1 MQIMKTTTDPS
12 KYIKKSHLKALEKFK
27 AELEAFRQ
35 ETGEEVAT
43 LYEDAFTSFTLSDI
57 EVRGDRVYYMYD
69 TCEGVVRGC
78 HAHKNLQQILICIHG
93 SCKIK
98 LDNGEETS
106 IILLD
111 KPYEGLFV
119 SNAVWREMYEFS
131 SDAVLMVLASELYDE
146 TDYIRNYDEFLTYV
160 KQQKSLI
167 FNEEAM
173 D

>member
-1 MQIMKTTTDPS
+1 MQVT
-12 KYIKKSHLKALEKFK
+12 KYVFQPHGDERGQLIALEEFK
-27 AELEAFRQ
+27 NIPFK
-35 ETGEEVAT
+35 
-43 LYEDAFTSFTLSDI
+43 I
-57 EVRGDRVYYMYD
+57 KRVYYMYD

-119 SNAVWREMYEFS
+119 SNAVWREMYAFS

>member
-69 TCEGVVRGC
+69 GRQESD
-78 HAHKNLQQILICIHG
+78 LIVL
-93 SCKIK
+93 
-98 LDNGEETS
+98 LDEETMEYYEDDLFGLMDT
-106 IILLD
+106 IKFWKKCLRRARRYWQMDTATLD
-111 KPYEGLFV
+111 AIQDGE
-119 SNAVWREMYEFS
+119 RE
-131 SDAVLMVLASELYDE
+131 D
-146 TDYIRNYDEFLTYV
+146 
-160 KQQKSLI
+160 K
-167 FNEEAM
+167 EEEEEE
-173 D
+173 